1 MSDGRVRGLRGLA
14 GNAALYAGS
23 NLLQRGVALLLVP
36 LYARHFTTGEFGA
49 MDQIY
54 QGILLLI
61 LLTSLGLPQGLVRG
75 IHLDTK
81 TEDERS
87 RMLGALLTLVVPVVA
102 GAALLTGLLREPLAA
117 LLFRGEGRAEWV
129 VLGAGY
135 FLALSL
141 YQMPLELFK
150 VRLQAKQYV
159 AWSIAGFVAVV
170 AGNVWL
176 VAGRDWGL
184 RGMLLANMTAYGA
197 LAAALWIRT
206 LPSVRFNLEW
216 RRLAPLFAFGLPM
229 LPALLGRRV
238 LDAAD
243 RYMIPW
249 YHGLDELGVYVMGAK
264 VAAILE
270 GLLLVPFLYAW
281 QPFFY
286 SLADDAEAPKIFARV
301 TRLMAQLLAFLVLA
315 VTAARAPILDVLG
328 RGRFDAAAPI
338 VSILVLAV
346 ACNGL
351 QYCVSAGIH
360 LKRRLVPEMGLMLS
374 AAGLNLALNLWLIP
388 RWRGVGAASATLLAY
403 LFYLVASHLLA
414 RRVYPVPY
422 EWGRLANVAVQTAI
436 AGVALTQAGSLPLRL
451 GIVLAW
457 IVSCPLLDLWRH
469 DELRR
474 ILSRRDP
481 VPGEGAG
488 AGRV

>member
-1 MSDGRVRGLRGLA
+1 MSGRPARGLRALA

-23 NLLQRGVALLLVP
+23 NVLQRGVALLLVP
-36 LYARHFTTGEFGA
+36 LYARHFTTAEFGA

-75 IHLDTK
+75 IHLETK

-87 RMLGALLTLVVPVVA
+87 RMLGALLTLVAPVVA
-102 GAALLTGLLREPLAA
+102 GTALVLSVLREPLAA
-117 LLFRGEGRAEWV
+117 LLFRGEGRSEWV

-135 FLALSL
+135 FLALTL

-150 VRLQAKQYV
+150 VRLMARQYV
-159 AWSIAGFVAVV
+159 AWSIAGFAAVV

-176 VAGRDWGL
+176 VAVRDWGL
-184 RGMLLANMTAYGA
+184 RGMLLANLTAYA
-197 LAAALWIRT
+197 TLAAALWIRT
-206 LPSVRFNLEW
+206 LPAVRFNLEW

-286 SLADDAEAPKIFARV
+286 SLADDPDAPKVFARV

-315 VTAARAPILDVLG
+315 VTAARAPILEILG
-328 RGRFDAAAPI
+328 RGRFAAAAPI

-360 LKRRLVPEMGLMLS
+360 LRRKLVPEMVLMLS
-374 AAGLNLALNLWLIP
+374 AAGLNLALNLVLIP
-388 RWRGVGAASATLLAY
+388 SWRGVGAALATLVAY
-403 LFYLVASHLLA
+403 LFYLIGSHILA
-414 RRVYPVPY
+414 QRVYPVPH
-422 EWGRLANVAVQTAI
+422 EWARLVNVLVQTTV
-436 AGVALTQAGSLPLRL
+436 AGVALSLTESLPLRL
-451 GIVLAW
+451 AIVLVW
-457 IVSCPLLDLWRH
+457 IGTCPLLDLWRNG
-469 DELRR
+469 ELRR
-474 ILSRRDP
+474 ILPGREA
-481 VPGEGAG
+481 VPGEGA
-488 AGRV
+488 